1 MAPSESIRPAPTLS
15 VYQTLSNAL
24 MRLAGLK
31 PSADQP
37 AISSDLR
44 VAPNTVPVHSESKG
58 RKGSK

>member
-1 MAPSESIRPAPTLS
+1 
-15 VYQTLSNAL
+15 

-44 VAPNTVPVHSESKG
+44 VAPNAMPVLPETKG